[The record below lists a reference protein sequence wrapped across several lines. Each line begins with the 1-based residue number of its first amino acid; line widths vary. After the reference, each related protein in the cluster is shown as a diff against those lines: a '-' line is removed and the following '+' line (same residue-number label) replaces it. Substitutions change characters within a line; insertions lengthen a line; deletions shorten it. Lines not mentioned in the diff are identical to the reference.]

1 MQSQFEKNEPMKN
14 PIRTLFLS
22 LIFASSAAFAQGG
35 PPMVTDDPG
44 TPGNGHWEINIASL
58 TSSNPDRTLVQAP
71 YFDINYGL
79 GERTQLKVET
89 GWVFSSGQNA
99 STYPQYQFHAFYS
112 KQDASLSTPENELF
126 LPIEFSKTFG
136 NFQINPELGYLSVQ
150 GRTQQGVFG
159 VVLAY
164 ENLKPWEPLFEI
176 HGNTEFDGT
185 GTELLLNAGGR
196 YTVNANLNLLF
207 ALGHTVLHLIGEPTE
222 LDTYLGVQLEI

>member
-99 STYPQYQFHAFYS
+99 SMRTGGDILLLGVKFRFLDEATSGVSISTYPQYQFHAFYS

-185 GTELLLNAGGR
+185 GT
-196 YTVNANLNLLF
+196 
-207 ALGHTVLHLIGEPTE
+207 
-222 LDTYLGVQLEI
+222 